1 MLFAGKKYMLSH
13 LVKLLQI
20 NQGLHDKDQHGAYIL
35 YPNVER
41 YSVDLSH
48 LCHQPQCVNPFHLI
62 FELRKANLGRAMCAK
77 LKKCQQNHDGP
88 NCLINTESHPLV
100 FDDSIDL
107 HITRGRPRKDPP
119 AKDHRKKP
127 PPITFIKVTPF
138 NHSGIE
144 YPLSINIDGDNT

>member
-100 FDDSIDL
+100 LMTRLICTLQEEDQEKIL
-107 HITRGRPRKDPP
+107 PPKITVRS
-119 AKDHRKKP
+119 H
-127 PPITFIKVTPF
+127 
-138 NHSGIE
+138 HQ
-144 YPLSINIDGDNT
+144 